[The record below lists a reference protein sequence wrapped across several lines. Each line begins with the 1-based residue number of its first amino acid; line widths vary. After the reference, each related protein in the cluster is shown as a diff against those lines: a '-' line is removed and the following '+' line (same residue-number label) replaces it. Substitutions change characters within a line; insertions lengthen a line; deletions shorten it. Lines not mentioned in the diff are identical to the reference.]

1 MMILLMAKK
10 SYSYSDE
17 TLIQVEEPVVAYRK
31 RTIETNSS
39 GMNSAQLHL
48 LKMFSF
54 IKTEETFQ
62 DLKKVLR
69 DFYIQQVEKEADKY
83 WDEGKIGYELLN
95 EHLRTPYK

>member
-1 MMILLMAKK
+1 MAKK
-10 SYSYSDE
+10 SYSHSDE
-17 TLIQVEEPVVAYRK
+17 TSIQVGEPVVAYRE
-31 RTIETNSS
+31 RAMETDSS
-39 GMNSAQLHL
+39 GLNSAQLHL

-62 DLKKVLR
+62 DLKKILR
-69 DFYIQQVEKEADKY
+69 EFYIQQVEKEADKY